1 MKELHLCISELRNAA
16 QSLIAAAD
24 SLTEFY
30 SSKMPEKST
39 ATPPA
44 TEPPPFADFKEFQAF
59 CGQAAK
65 NGANMPELI
74 KSFGA
79 SKLSE
84 IPQERWAE
92 FKAKIVGSV
101 AE

>member
-1 MKELHLCISELRNAA
+1 MKELHLCITELRNAA

-30 SSKMPEKST
+30 SSRT
-39 ATPPA
+39 TAATPEPST